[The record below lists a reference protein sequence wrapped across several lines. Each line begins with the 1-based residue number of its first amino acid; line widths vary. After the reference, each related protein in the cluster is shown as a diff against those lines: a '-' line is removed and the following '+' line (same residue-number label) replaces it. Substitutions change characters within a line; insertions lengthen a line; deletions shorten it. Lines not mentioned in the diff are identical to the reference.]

1 MQRLITFILP
11 TLFFSFLFWSCAYG
25 PPPDGLQKNESNLT
39 PGMITTKL
47 EPGESSKAQVMETFG
62 PPDLI
67 TKEDGIEM
75 WGYDKISRES
85 AYNSFGIGIGGGGL
99 PGAGLVFGGVSA
111 KQGYSSQTTK
121 TVFLLVYF
129 KNDIVLDY
137 KLSATKF

>member
-1 MQRLITFILP
+1 MTYFRKAF
-11 TLFFSFLFWSCAYG
+11 LFVLLFSFLFSSCAYG
-25 PPPDGLQKNESNLT
+25 PSPDSIQKNESNLT

-47 EPGESSKAQVMETFG
+47 EPGESNKAQVMEVFG

-85 AYNSFGIGIGGGGL
+85 AYSRFGIGVGGGGL
-99 PGAGLVFGGVSA
+99 PGAGLVLGGLSA
-111 KQGYSSQTTK
+111 SQGRNSQTNK
-121 TVFLLVYF
+121 TVFLLIYF
-129 KNDIVLDY
+129 KKDVVVDY